1 MRVLV
6 TGALGFVGRHLVH
19 HLEDQGDE
27 VVRLDRHAP
36 EPVDI
41 TDGAAVRAAIA
52 AARPQAVYHLAGWAD
67 VGASWSDPLAVLRL
81 NAEGTLNVLEACR
94 DADVQRVLAVASAD
108 VYGVVREADLPL
120 TEEAPLRPTS
130 PYAATKVAADALA
143 HQAFLGHGLGVLRV
157 RPFNHLGP
165 GQSEHFVAPAIAARI
180 ARAERDGQD
189 TVAVGN
195 LTPRRDVTDVRDV
208 VRAYRLLVER
218 GEPGEVYN
226 VCSGRDL
233 AIQELADRLV
243 ALADRPLA
251 LVPDPALVRPV
262 DLPVLRGDSTKLQAA
277 TGWAPQIPIEQ
288 TLADL
293 LDDLRAR
300 VRADDPTPVEAP

>member
-19 HLEDQGDE
+19 HLEESGDE
-27 VVRLDRHAP
+27 VALLDRHAP

-41 TDGAAVRAAIA
+41 TDAPAVRAAVA
-52 AARPQAVYHLAGWAD
+52 RARPEAVYHLAGWAD
-67 VGASWSDPLAVLRL
+67 VGASWSDPRSVLRL

-94 DADVQRVLAVASAD
+94 AAEVHRVLAVASAD
-108 VYGVVREADLPL
+108 VYGVVREEDLPL
-120 TEEAPLRPTS
+120 TEDAPLRPTS

-143 HQAFLGHGLGVLRV
+143 HQAFLGYGLGVLRV

-180 ARAERDGQD
+180 ARAERDGAD

-208 VRAYRLLVER
+208 VRAYRLLVEH

-226 VCSGRDL
+226 LCSGRDL

-243 ALADRPLA
+243 ALADRPLT
-251 LVPDPALVRPV
+251 LVPDPDLVRPV
-262 DLPVLRGDSTKLQAA
+262 DLPVLRGDATKLREA

-293 LDDLRAR
+293 LDDLRSR
-300 VRADDPTPVEAP
+300 VRADDHTPVEAP